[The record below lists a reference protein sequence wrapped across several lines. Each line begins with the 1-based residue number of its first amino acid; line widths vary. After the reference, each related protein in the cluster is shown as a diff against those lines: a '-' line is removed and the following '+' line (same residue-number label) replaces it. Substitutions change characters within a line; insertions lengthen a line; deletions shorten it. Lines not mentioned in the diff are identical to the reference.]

1 MRAKLALAEEYALG
15 GVSHWTAEA
24 MGPAAIAA
32 QSDRFSAVGLL

>member
-24 MGPAAIAA
+24 MGPAALAV
-32 QSDRFSAVGLL
+32 QEERFLAVKGI